1 MDDKDRFRSD
11 YQKRFEDV
19 EVRRNKAIELSPDGK
34 VAAARDHPD
43 YPEAGVST
51 KLYSNFQ

>member
-19 EVRRNKAIELSPDGK
+19 EIRRNKAIELSPDGK